1 MAQKCFGLFFFRV
14 YGVNRDCLCLSKCR
28 QSTCILSVIIHLS
41 GIGFMEAAAIV
52 MAQVIMELNL
62 WYRT

>member
-1 MAQKCFGLFFFRV
+1 
-14 YGVNRDCLCLSKCR
+14 VNRDCLCLSKCR

-41 GIGFMEAAAIV
+41 GIGFMEAAIV